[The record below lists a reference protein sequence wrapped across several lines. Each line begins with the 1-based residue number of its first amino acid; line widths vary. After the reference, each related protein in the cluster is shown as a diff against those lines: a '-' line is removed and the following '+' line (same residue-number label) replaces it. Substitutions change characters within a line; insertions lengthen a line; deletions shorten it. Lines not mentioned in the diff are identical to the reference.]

1 MNEKEFEKRRGQLMR
16 MVGQGGIVI
25 LPSAPVRTR
34 SRDVE
39 YRFRQDSDFYYMTG
53 FAEPEAVAVLVPGR
67 ANGEYLLFCR
77 EKDPKR
83 EQWDGFRAGQ
93 IGALKNY
100 GADDAFPIED
110 LDDILPGIM
119 ESCSRVYYTMGM
131 YAEFDTRMAEWVNT
145 LRSKLNRGVHTP
157 QEFVA
162 LDHLLHDMRLYKSR
176 GEISAMRKAAK
187 VAVEAHKRAMRITE
201 PGLYEYEV
209 EAEFRHEFR
218 QNDAW
223 VSYSP
228 IVAGGKNACI
238 LHYVDN
244 NTQLKDGDLLLID
257 AGCELDYYASDI
269 TRTFPVNGRFN
280 PEQRAVYEIVLEAQY
295 AAIEKTLVGNHWN
308 EPHEAAVKVI
318 TKGLKKLGL
327 LEGALPK
334 LIRDGAYQPYY
345 MHRTGHWIGM
355 DVHDVGDYKVG
366 DDWRLLESGMVTTVE
381 PGIYLGNSRKIP
393 KAFRNISIRIED
405 DVALTNKGPDVL
417 SKGLVKDPDDIES
430 LMSSTAS

>member
-1 MNEKEFEKRRGQLMR
+1 MNSKEFQKRRGQLMR

-93 IGALKNY
+93 AGAIKDY

-119 ESCSRVYYTMGM
+119 ESCSRVFYTMGQ
-131 YAEFDTRMAEWVNT
+131 YASFDARMAEWVNT
-145 LRSKLNRGVHTP
+145 LRSRLNRGVHTP

-176 GEISAMRKAAK
+176 GEISAMRKSAK
-187 VAVEAHKRAMRITE
+187 VAVEAHKRAMKVTR
-201 PGLYEYEV
+201 PGMFEYEV
-209 EAEFRHEFR
+209 EAEFIHEFR
-218 QNDAW
+218 RNDASH
-223 VSYSP
+223 SYSP
-228 IVAGGKNACI
+228 IVGGGKNACV
-238 LHYVDN
+238 LHYVEN
-244 NTQLKDGDLLLID
+244 SAELKDGDLLLID

-269 TRTFPVNGRFN
+269 TRTFPVNGRFS
-280 PEQRAVYEIVLEAQY
+280 PEQRAVYEIVLEAQL
-295 AAIEKTLVGNHWN
+295 AAIEKTVVGNHWN
-308 EPHEAAVKVI
+308 EPHDAAVKTI
-318 TKGLKKLGL
+318 TRGLRKLGL
-327 LEGALPK
+327 LDGSLPR
-334 LIRDGAYQPYY
+334 LIKDGAYQRFY

-366 DDWRLLESGMVTTVE
+366 DEWRILESGMVTTVE
-381 PGIYLGNSRKIP
+381 PGIYIGNSRKIP
-393 KAFRNISIRIED
+393 KGFRNIGIRIED
-405 DVALTNKGPDVL
+405 DVAITSKGPDVL
-417 SKGLVKDPDDIES
+417 SKGLPKDPDDVES
-430 LMSSTAS
+430 LMNSA